1 MLYVGMTTTNVRTRF
16 GNHRSCIKNYKRN
29 ILLYDH
35 FCGPGHEISDCKAQI
50 IFHLETDDND
60 AKDVLLAKEEYYMR
74 MLSTLYP
81 FGLKDNVN
89 SLNTNI
95 KTYNFKQFS
104 CLNTP
109 FFSYAQPR
117 KKRSH
122 GHRKKKSSQTA
133 LDFISQIK
141 TLYTAREHRTLYTL
155 LRSVSHQYTI
165 YHIASA
171 CNSIRI
177 ELYQIFLEF
186 NLQFCEPKKAQTI
199 LCISLYH
206 LSTRCRKKW
215 TSIVFWIVKMWSH
228 NCLYKPRNSRYKY
241 HTNMGLLLGRLFST
255 TIKYSPHFQWARM
268 VICLLVTVNASL
280 LKKYLSTQHNE
291 NRSQI

>member
-16 GNHRSCIKNYKRN
+16 DNHRSCIKNYKRN

-95 KTYNFKQFS
+95 KTYNFKQFN

-122 GHRKKKSSQTA
+122 GHRKKYSSQTA
-133 LDFISQIK
+133 LDFISKIK
-141 TLYTAREHRTLYTL
+141 NLYTAREHRTLYTL

-177 ELYQIFLEF
+177 ELYQIILEF
-186 NLQFCEPKKAQTI
+186 YLHFCEPKKAQTI

-206 LSTRCRKKW
+206 LSTRCRKKMNLNRILN
-215 TSIVFWIVKMWSH
+215 SKDVKSQ
-228 NCLYKPRNSRYKY
+228 LPLQAKKFKIYVSYKY
-241 HTNMGLLLGRLFST
+241 GPTIGETIFNYNKVFST
-255 TIKYSPHFQWARM
+255 LPVSKDGDMLACDCKRKFPEKI
-268 VICLLVTVNASL
+268 SL
-280 LKKYLSTQHNE
+280 YAT
-291 NRSQI
+291 

>member
-16 GNHRSCIKNYKRN
+16 ANHRSCIKNYKRN

-95 KTYNFKQFS
+95 KTYNFKQFN

-117 KKRSH
+117 KKRSR
-122 GHRKKKSSQTA
+122 GHRKKNSTQTA
-133 LDFISQIK
+133 LDFIAKIIHTSEVNF
-141 TLYTAREHRTLYTL
+141 T
-155 LRSVSHQYTI
+155 SVYHISYCLSMHQYTYRVI
-165 YHIASA
+165 SNYSWI
-171 CNSIRI
+171 
-177 ELYQIFLEF
+177 LF
-186 NLQFCEPKKAQTI
+186 TI
-199 LCISLYH
+199 LW
-206 LSTRCRKKW
+206 TEKKLKPYC
-215 TSIVFWIVKMWSH
+215 VFH
-228 NCLYKPRNSRYKY
+228 Y
-241 HTNMGLLLGRLFST
+241 T
-255 TIKYSPHFQWARM
+255 
-268 VICLLVTVNASL
+268 ICLQNAE
-280 LKKYLSTQHNE
+280 KNE
-291 NRSQI
+291 PQSYFE